1 MPSLSSDVNNTFTK
15 YSLILNSLT
24 RSPNLT
30 NGTLNPTSVFTTF
43 TQNLNDSVTSN
54 LKDLTLVNSDFETFN
69 VDNLEVITNFNN
81 TITTSNADFHF
92 FNINFYINAINDTN
106 LSFNQKSVST
116 KSNFI
121 TTNSF
126 LNSDTKLLTDMYIL
140 MLLNK

>member
-1 MPSLSSDVNNTFTK
+1 MPSLSSDVNNTLTK